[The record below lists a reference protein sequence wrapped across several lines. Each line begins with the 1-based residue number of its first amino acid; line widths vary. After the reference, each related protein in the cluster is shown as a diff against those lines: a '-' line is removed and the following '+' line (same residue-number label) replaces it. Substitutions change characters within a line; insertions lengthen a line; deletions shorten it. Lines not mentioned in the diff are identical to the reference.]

1 MKRIIP
7 FLAAAALTISAC
19 GGDDD
24 GSVKVDDAWARPT
37 ASGQTNGA
45 VYFDITSFSVD
56 RLVGASVD
64 PSVAA
69 EAQIHEVIPADLDEM
84 SEDMDMS
91 EGSGDMDSSG
101 DAGDHEM
108 DTGAMTM
115 QEVADG
121 IELPEDQT
129 VSFDPGGYHVMLLE
143 LAAPLEEGDEIE
155 VTLSFTTTD
164 DVTFTAEV
172 TETAP

>member
-1 MKRIIP
+1 
-7 FLAAAALTISAC
+7 
-19 GGDDD
+19 
-24 GSVKVDDAWARPT
+24 
-37 ASGQTNGA
+37 
-45 VYFDITSFSVD
+45 
-56 RLVGASVD
+56 
-64 PSVAA
+64 
-69 EAQIHEVIPADLDEM
+69 M
-84 SEDMDMS
+84 SEDMVLS
-91 EGSGDMDSSG
+91 EGSGDLDSSG
-101 DAGDHEM
+101 DAGDHEE

-129 VSFDPGGYHVMLLE
+129 VSFDPGGNHVMLLE